1 MSKTCFRIGT
11 RGSPLALTQ
20 ANWVK
25 NRLTERHP
33 GLEVE
38 LRIIKTQGDKIQDVP
53 LAQVGGKGLFV
64 KEIEEA
70 LLTRE
75 VDLAVHSMKDMPGEL
90 PPGLKIGAVPEREDP
105 RDVFLSREPI
115 RFEEVPLRGKIG
127 TSSLRRKAQLLFQRP
142 DLEVLSLR
150 GNLDTRI
157 RKMETLDLDGII
169 LAAAGLHRLGLGER
183 IRHYLEPEF
192 CLPAVGQ
199 GALALEIRDP
209 DPGTWEWIAFLH
221 HEETSLCT
229 RAERAFLKRLE
240 GGCQVPLAGQA
251 RIAGDRLILTGLIA
265 GLEGEA
271 LFREQQAGPLS
282 GPEALGAA
290 LADLLLQMGG
300 REILE
305 KAYGFRGTPVNF
317 E

>member
-1 MSKTCFRIGT
+1 MNKTFFRIGT

-20 ANWVK
+20 ATWVK
-25 NRLTERHP
+25 TRLAEHHP
-33 GLEVE
+33 NLEVE

-75 VDLAVHSMKDMPGEL
+75 VDLAVHSMKDMPGDL

-115 RFEEVPLRGKIG
+115 RFEEVPQGGRIG
-127 TSSLRRKAQLLFQRP
+127 TSSLRRKAQLLFRRP
-142 DLEVLSLR
+142 DLEIQSLR

-157 RKMETLDLDGII
+157 RKMESLGLDGII
-169 LAAAGLHRLGLGER
+169 LAAAGLHRLGLEDR

-199 GALALEIRDP
+199 GALALEIRDQ
-209 DPGTWEWIAFLH
+209 DPATWNWISFLH

-229 RAERAFLKRLE
+229 RAERAFLKRLD

-251 RIAGDRLILTGLIA
+251 RIEGDRLILTGLIA

-271 LFREQQAGPLS
+271 LFIERQASPLS
-282 GPEALGAA
+282 RPETLGTAVA
-290 LADLLLQMGG
+290 ERLLQTGG

-305 KAYGFRGTPVNF
+305 KAYGFKETPINF